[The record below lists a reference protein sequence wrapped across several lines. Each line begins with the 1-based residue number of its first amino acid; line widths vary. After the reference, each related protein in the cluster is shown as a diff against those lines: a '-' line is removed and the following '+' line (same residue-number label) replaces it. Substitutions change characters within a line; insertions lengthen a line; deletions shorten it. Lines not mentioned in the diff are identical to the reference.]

1 MSQLLFKES
10 SVANEAKSVLKDKP
24 SLYSRARGAAGK
36 AFLVY
41 LGTGSIGVAIVAFII
56 FKLAGC

>member
-1 MSQLLFKES
+1 MESQKQNRSF
-10 SVANEAKSVLKDKP
+10 P
-24 SLYSRARGAAGK
+24 QRAGAIGK

-56 FKLAGC
+56 FKMMGC